1 MYVYIFESYPLNM
14 VDSNYFFMTLFS
26 FLCGGILIYLFVYYY
41 SSKLDQLSEF
51 VKYSLFIVSI
61 CFFIFSLIH
70 PFYPN
75 FFNDFI
81 PFNLD
86 SIFSDLFN
94 EKRSKDLGS
103 KSFKSILSFEP
114 SNLNNS
120 TQENNS
126 STVNLNV
133 NTDGFTV
140 LGEGLKAIGKGIEA
154 NTGGITAA
162 LSGFTTATIL
172 KTLPPAQ
179 RAGASLG
186 VYTAVVGY
194 QYLGKYMD
202 YTIPLKNQSEETSSR
217 FPGNFDISSVLEIS
231 PTDDLLTALTY
242 FLIGSIYPFL
252 TLIINLII
260 NRFNFKEKDFI
271 KSRPKLL
278 RMVTLLSK
286 SSDFYFIL
294 LSILILLNLSG
305 ALLATYFLKQL
316 LI

>member
-1 MYVYIFESYPLNM
+1 
-14 VDSNYFFMTLFS
+14 MTLFS

-51 VKYSLFIVSI
+51 VKYSLFIVST

-75 FFNDFI
+75 LFNELI

-94 EKRSKDLGS
+94 EKRAHSKDLGS
-103 KSFKSILSFEP
+103 RSFKSILSSES

-154 NTGGITAA
+154 NAGGITAA

-172 KTLPPAQ
+172 KALPPAQ

-202 YTIPLKNQSEETSSR
+202 YTLPLKNQSEETSSR
-217 FPGNFDISSVLEIS
+217 FSGNFDISSVLEIS
-231 PTDDLLTALTY
+231 PIDDLLTALTY

-278 RMVTLLSK
+278 KMVTLLSK

-294 LSILILLNLSG
+294 LSVLILLNLSG
-305 ALLATYFLKQL
+305 ALLATYFIKQL